1 MPPQRLNEVLEDLGA
16 VPRPAPDENM
26 GFTFHPRRG
35 AAAASGDPRAEDTE
49 MVPVTLD
56 AHVLDNLTGWLRAN
70 EIAALGCTCS
80 GLAAV
85 VAHTYPGI
93 KLRLYPH
100 QRASVAFL
108 QRGEASSRRGGILAD
123 EPGTGKTVTLLA
135 LICKTAGAWTARQP
149 DAAERRRVNAEAK
162 WAGLAFLYRREL
174 VYSILKQV
182 RTSCPREYA
191 LLGRGVR
198 RAAAALP
205 QYAETLG
212 RAPPIDFDEI
222 SHDAQIS
229 TLATRAG
236 LDAAVRAVPDAARAY
251 WSSAAAIAHHP
262 SGAPAAAAL
271 VADALRLR
279 TAVDEALDAHTP
291 DGDAPPPPRRSRATL
306 VQHWREQLEW
316 HVKAD
321 GGGLPGEVL
330 IDPLWSAERLA
341 AASVVVLPAE
351 RLSLEQRHAAG
362 ASVLC
367 AVKWLRVVCDEGHS
381 LGGGALTHTKLLL
394 QALPA
399 ERRWLLTGTPAKET
413 SDADGLSSLGSLLGV
428 LGDPARA
435 EWPPLARR
443 LLRTGAGSAASQT
456 AEHAAAR
463 AAVVGF
469 LAPRMIRHLKRHI
482 SVPPPRRATVVLET
496 SPSERLSYNSLV
508 SYIRANIVLT
518 SLEGAERG
526 AGADVSLLHHA
537 NKKSARAAIENIR
550 LTCNGGG
557 KQVATLSP
565 EFYSEAVEWLNERY
579 HAPPHAV
586 ARCRAFMD
594 AAQAGEPLPCDKC
607 SLPLLLQLVFPLC
620 GHLVCP
626 ECVEASVEASGPLS
640 ACPVCEIALPPVRY
654 DTCPKCDDVRCS
666 HQAPKVPTEAHP
678 LDGFAYLQPGFDLQ
692 WAETLREAEAR
703 ALAESYAKQRR
714 EETRIKAG
722 VGAGPSSLSAVAP
735 SGSTTL
741 STASYII
748 DGIAELRRVER
759 EARAAHAAGRP
770 YPPGHDSRPVRV
782 AVYSERRKTL
792 DQLGHFLYLR
802 FGDDAISQF
811 WGRWRNSELDKFRS
825 GRVRYWRCA
834 QCPMRHDDG
843 ARAAGGR
850 EVEFPET
857 RCYGRHLVVEISAEH
872 APPGMHLADGQA
884 SFSVTV
890 SEEDARRVGELGFLQ
905 GTVWTVGMP
914 IETRVRSPL
923 TGGFGP
929 WVGGRLSNFRKC
941 GARMPDAAPWEARPV
956 DCFVLLLTRDGS
968 HGLDLSM
975 LTHIFL
981 ADQVWD
987 PAVEHQLVAR
997 AYRMGAT
1004 GSVHVAQLLMKG
1016 TLEEELHL
1024 INGGGSSS
1032 GAGESAAGGGAGSV
1046 LALNACGEAAGKR
1059 RMGELDHLAEDMT
1072 PPTKRANLAA
1082 PDGGGTVEGKAVDG
1096 DAPRPAAPPP
1106 SQQSTAAQEE
1116 AKVHRL
1122 LKSIRFVREQSRALT

>member
-1 MPPQRLNEVLEDLGA
+1 
-16 VPRPAPDENM
+16 
-26 GFTFHPRRG
+26 
-35 AAAASGDPRAEDTE
+35 

-149 DAAERRRVNAEAK
+149 DAAERRRANAEAK

-198 RAAAALP
+198 RAAAVLP

-306 VQHWREQLEW
+306 VIAPRPLVQQPRSGVRSRVFQPALERARIPLSSTVFRCMHCAPLPGIHAVLRMHCTRPSSRPEAGAFSTQVQHWREQLEW

-330 IDPLWSAERLA
+330 IDPFADQRGNSGGGGGGGGRRGGGGGRLGDLASLWSAERLA

-367 AVKWLRVVCDEGHS
+367 AVRWLRVVCDEGHS

-640 ACPVCEIALPPVRY
+640 ACPVCEVALPPVRY

-741 STASYII
+741 STVPTSSSSGAEAASSTAGGGGGGGGGNGALSHTKASYII

-834 QCPMRHDDG
+834 QCPTRHDDG

-941 GARMPDAAPWEARPV
+941 GARMPDAAPWEARSV

-981 ADQVWD
+981 ADQVCC
-987 PAVEHQLVAR
+987 VCR
-997 AYRMGAT
+997 
-1004 GSVHVAQLLMKG
+1004 
-1016 TLEEELHL
+1016 
-1024 INGGGSSS
+1024 
-1032 GAGESAAGGGAGSV
+1032 
-1046 LALNACGEAAGKR
+1046 
-1059 RMGELDHLAEDMT
+1059 
-1072 PPTKRANLAA
+1072 
-1082 PDGGGTVEGKAVDG
+1082 GGTPTHLESTRATRAQPPHHVS
-1096 DAPRPAAPPP
+1096 PCPSPSFSRP
-1106 SQQSTAAQEE
+1106 
-1116 AKVHRL
+1116 L
-1122 LKSIRFVREQSRALT
+1122 LLP

>member
-1 MPPQRLNEVLEDLGA
+1 
-16 VPRPAPDENM
+16 
-26 GFTFHPRRG
+26 
-35 AAAASGDPRAEDTE
+35 
-49 MVPVTLD
+49 
-56 AHVLDNLTGWLRAN
+56 
-70 EIAALGCTCS
+70 
-80 GLAAV
+80 
-85 VAHTYPGI
+85 
-93 KLRLYPH
+93 
-100 QRASVAFL
+100 
-108 QRGEASSRRGGILAD
+108 
-123 EPGTGKTVTLLA
+123 
-135 LICKTAGAWTARQP
+135 
-149 DAAERRRVNAEAK
+149 
-162 WAGLAFLYRREL
+162 
-174 VYSILKQV
+174 
-182 RTSCPREYA
+182 
-191 LLGRGVR
+191 
-198 RAAAALP
+198 
-205 QYAETLG
+205 
-212 RAPPIDFDEI
+212 
-222 SHDAQIS
+222 
-229 TLATRAG
+229 
-236 LDAAVRAVPDAARAY
+236 
-251 WSSAAAIAHHP
+251 
-262 SGAPAAAAL
+262 
-271 VADALRLR
+271 
-279 TAVDEALDAHTP
+279 
-291 DGDAPPPPRRSRATL
+291 
-306 VQHWREQLEW
+306 
-316 HVKAD
+316 
-321 GGGLPGEVL
+321 
-330 IDPLWSAERLA
+330 
-341 AASVVVLPAE
+341 
-351 RLSLEQRHAAG
+351 
-362 ASVLC
+362 
-367 AVKWLRVVCDEGHS
+367 
-381 LGGGALTHTKLLL
+381 
-394 QALPA
+394 
-399 ERRWLLTGTPAKET
+399 
-413 SDADGLSSLGSLLGV
+413 
-428 LGDPARA
+428 
-435 EWPPLARR
+435 
-443 LLRTGAGSAASQT
+443 
-456 AEHAAAR
+456 
-463 AAVVGF
+463 
-469 LAPRMIRHLKRHI
+469 MIRHLKRHI

-640 ACPVCEIALPPVRY
+640 ACPVCEVDLPPVRY

-741 STASYII
+741 STVPTSSSSGAEAASSTAGGGGGGGGGNGALSHTKASYII

-834 QCPMRHDDG
+834 QCPTRHDDG

-1016 TLEEELHL
+1016 TLEEELHQ
-1024 INGGGSSS
+1024 INGGGGPPPAAPAAASGTGTGSSSRGPGTGSSS
-1032 GAGESAAGGGAGSV
+1032 GAGESAAGGGAGSA
-1046 LALNACGEAAGKR
+1046 LALNACGECEATAPSTPGAPSQGSGRSGAGAESNGGGSGSGGSSDGHLPRTAPSSRAAGKR

-1106 SQQSTAAQEE
+1106 PQQSTAAQEE